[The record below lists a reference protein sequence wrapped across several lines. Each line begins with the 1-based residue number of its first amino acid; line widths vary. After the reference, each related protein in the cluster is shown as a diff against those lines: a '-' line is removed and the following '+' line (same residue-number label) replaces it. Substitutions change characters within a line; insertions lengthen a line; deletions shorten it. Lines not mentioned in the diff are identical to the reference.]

1 MSYKNTFTYLPEE
14 HDAEAASN
22 SYLMSLL
29 FIMAGLPLPIVNLI
43 GTIIF
48 FFSNRKSTYFVR
60 WHCTQNLLSQLAM
73 FLMNSVGFWW
83 TISILFTNESISNK
97 YIAYIMVLL
106 IFNITEMITTIYA
119 AIQTRKGYHIKWW
132 FFASLTNLICKADK
146 S

>member
-1 MSYKNTFTYLPEE
+1 MIYKNTFTYLPKE
-14 HDAEAASN
+14 HEAEAASN

-48 FFSNRKSTYFVR
+48 FFTNRKSTYFVR

-73 FLMNSVGFWW
+73 FLINSVGFWW

-97 YIAYIMVLL
+97 YIAYIMMLL

-119 AIQTRKGYHIKWW
+119 AIQTRKGYHIQWW
-132 FFASLTNLICKADK
+132 FFSSLTNLICKADK